1 VTDFV
6 IDVETV
12 FYSCS
17 LESGFEGFDMLGR
30 RASVELRKRVIYFM
44 THGSQ
49 HFRVVDKAA
58 VKDGSSFVI
67 DAVEA
72 E

>member
-1 VTDFV
+1 
-6 IDVETV
+6 
-12 FYSCS
+12 
-17 LESGFEGFDMLGR
+17 
-30 RASVELRKRVIYFM
+30 M